1 MLWFLLCQPQAPS
14 GDNTSQSPPVKQ
26 QLVTAFQNQAAQ
38 LLENEVNIYQKGNC
52 IELSFRI
59 METENNVHKLVSN
72 N

>member
-1 MLWFLLCQPQAPS
+1 MLWFLLCQPQAPI
-14 GDNTSQSPPVKQ
+14 GDNTSQSPVKQ

-72 N
+72 D